1 MLSSTSLYAAID
13 LGSNSFH
20 MLVVREVAGSIQ
32 TLAKIKRKVRLA
44 AGLDKDNLL
53 SQEAMQRGWQCLKLF
68 SERLQ
73 DIPRDQIRV
82 VATATLRLASNADEF
97 LQKAQEILGCPVQVI
112 AGEEEARLIYH
123 GVAHTTGGPDQRLV
137 VDIGGGSTELVTGT
151 GAQATALI
159 SLSMGCVTWLERYF
173 GDRNLGKENFEKAE
187 QAALDM
193 ITPVAPRLLANG
205 WQICV
210 GASGTVQALQ
220 EIMVAQGMDERIPLA
235 KLQQLKQ
242 RAIHCGKLEELEIE
256 GLTLERALVFPSGLS
271 ILIAIFKALNIETM
285 TLAGGALREG
295 LVYGML
301 HLPIEQDI
309 RQRTLRNLQRR
320 YLLDSEQANRVA
332 QLAENFSLQV
342 ASGWQLDA
350 RARELLNSACLIH
363 EIGLSVDFRQAPHH
377 AAYLIRH
384 LDLPGFTP
392 AQKKL
397 LATLLQNQS
406 QALDLPLLSQQ
417 NAVPPRQA
425 QRLCRILRLAIIF
438 ASRRRDDTLPAVR
451 LRANED
457 DLNVIVPHGWLEQH
471 PLRAEELEQESHW
484 QSYAHWPLFI
494 EESGKPA
501 V

>member
-32 TLAKIKRKVRLA
+32 TLARIKRKVRLA
-44 AGLDKDNLL
+44 AGLDKNNHL
-53 SQEAMQRGWQCLKLF
+53 SAEAMQRGWQCLKLF

-73 DIPRDQIRV
+73 DIPREQIRV

-97 LQKAQEILGCPVQVI
+97 LTVAETILGCHIQVI
-112 AGEEEARLIYH
+112 SGEEEARLIYH

-137 VDIGGGSTELVTGT
+137 VDIGGGSTELVTGS
-151 GAQATALI
+151 GAQANTLF

-173 GDRNLGKENFEKAE
+173 ADRSLAKENFEQAE
-187 QAALDM
+187 LAASEM
-193 ITPVAPRLLANG
+193 IRPIAPELIANG

-220 EIMVAQGMDERIPLA
+220 EIMVAQGMDERITLA

-242 RAIHCGKLEELEIE
+242 RAIQCGKLEELEIE

-271 ILIAIFKALNIETM
+271 ILIAIFKTLNIETM

-301 HLPIEQDI
+301 HLPVEQDI
-309 RQRTLRNLQRR
+309 RQRTLHNLQRR
-320 YLLDSEQANRVA
+320 YLLDVEQANRVA
-332 QLAENFSLQV
+332 QLAENFWLQV
-342 ASGWQLDA
+342 SGAWQLDA
-350 RARELLNSACLIH
+350 RARELLSSACLIH
-363 EIGLSVDFRQAPHH
+363 EIGLSVDFKQSQNH

-406 QALDLPLLSQQ
+406 NNLDLPLLNQQ
-417 NAVPPRQA
+417 NALPPRQA
-425 QRLCRILRLAIIF
+425 ERLCRIMRLAIIF

-451 LRANED
+451 LRAND
-457 DLNVIVPHGWLEQH
+457 DELNVLVPFGWLEQH

-484 QSYAHWPLFI
+484 QSYVHWPLFI
-494 EESGKPA
+494 EEASQ
-501 V
+501 

>member
-32 TLAKIKRKVRLA
+32 TLARIKRKVRLA
-44 AGLDKDNLL
+44 AGLDQNNLL
-53 SQEAMQRGWQCLKLF
+53 SQEAMQRGWQCLRLF

-73 DIPRDQIRV
+73 DIPREQIRV

-123 GVAHTTGGPDQRLV
+123 GVAHTTGGPDKRLV
-137 VDIGGGSTELVTGT
+137 VDIGGGSTELVTGV
-151 GAQATALI
+151 GAQATTLI

-173 GDRNLGKENFEKAE
+173 GDRDLGKDNFDHAE
-187 QAALDM
+187 QAAFEM
-193 ITPVAPRLLANG
+193 ITAVAPALLENG
-205 WQICV
+205 WEICV

-220 EIMVAQGMDERIPLA
+220 EIMVAQGMDERITLA

-242 RAIHCGKLEELEIE
+242 RAIQCGKLEELEIE

-320 YLLDSEQANRVA
+320 YLLDSEQASRVA
-332 QLAENFSLQV
+332 QLAENFSQQV
-342 ASGWQLDA
+342 SNQWQLDA
-350 RARELLNSACLIH
+350 RARELLSSTCLIH
-363 EIGLSVDFRQAPHH
+363 EIGLSVDFKQASHH

-397 LATLLQNQS
+397 LATLLQNQTN
-406 QALDLPLLSQQ
+406 ALDLPLLSQQ

-471 PLRAEELEQESHW
+471 PLRAEELDQESHW
-484 QSYAHWPLFI
+484 QSYAHWPLYI
-494 EESGKPA
+494 EESGK
-501 V
+501 